1 MFSHGLSFLLMVCVF
16 TCVPTLAARQV
27 STLASESG
35 KKGGMMANTATW
47 TEKPKR
53 FNEYVIPKG
62 HKKRDDYTLP
72 MPRDYVEKGSL
83 PKSFSWANVNGQSL
97 VTKSLNQHIPQYCGS
112 CWAHGAASALADRI
126 KIARKGA
133 NIDVNLAIQYIL
145 NCGTEVAGSCHGGSH
160 HGVYEFVKQQG
171 FWPYDTCLQYEA
183 CSAESTEGR
192 CSAGDYTCK
201 PINTCRTC
209 STFSSMGG
217 FCGAIDV
224 FPNATIAEYGSVS
237 GEEDMMAEI
246 YKRGP
251 IACGVDATKALDE
264 YTGGVVKDSGEM
276 INHII
281 SVIGWGE
288 DPQEGPYWIMR
299 NSWGEYWGDMGYAR
313 IARGR
318 GAGAL
323 QIQTNCAW
331 ATPGTWTEV
340 NVPCYEDGTNCGSK
354 APSVGRYV
362 DPATML

>member
-1 MFSHGLSFLLMVCVF
+1 MMFSHGLSFLLMVCVF

-35 KKGGMMANTATW
+35 KKGGMMANTATS

-97 VTKSLNQHIPQYCGS
+97 VTKSLNQHIPQCTFHMPCLRNEPTRISDKSASYPHTTNTDKTDCGS

-237 GEEDMMAEI
+237 GEEDMMVRLNLNQI
-246 YKRGP
+246 FRG
-251 IACGVDATKALDE
+251 
-264 YTGGVVKDSGEM
+264 
-276 INHII
+276 
-281 SVIGWGE
+281 
-288 DPQEGPYWIMR
+288 
-299 NSWGEYWGDMGYAR
+299 GYATT
-313 IARGR
+313 ARQSLTTSH
-318 GAGAL
+318 AKHL
-323 QIQTNCAW
+323 
-331 ATPGTWTEV
+331 
-340 NVPCYEDGTNCGSK
+340 
-354 APSVGRYV
+354 
-362 DPATML
+362 